1 MDDESSQ
8 AGKQLWHGFLRTCL
22 PVVGTVASGAPTG
35 KAEARQR
42 RIAVFY
48 AASRAPWLSCFK
60 AKGCLRADSWAHV
73 SRGSDQ
79 DLVMH
84 GGGNTSVKAPFKDVL
99 GNEIQA
105 LYVKGS
111 GWDLATIEKEGFSP
125 VRLETMLEVPIK
137 LDTLSD
143 LDMVNMQKLACLTT
157 NAPAPSVE
165 AMLHALIPYTFVD
178 HSHSDAVCLLTNTP
192 EAKKFVSE
200 VYGPSALVV
209 DYCIPGFILAKKV
222 LSHSA
227 VPPRTRSHLIFS
239 EPVKGFMPTDPLTRA
254 CALMLLE

>member
-1 MDDESSQ
+1 
-8 AGKQLWHGFLRTCL
+8 
-22 PVVGTVASGAPTG
+22 
-35 KAEARQR
+35 
-42 RIAVFY
+42 
-48 AASRAPWLSCFK
+48 
-60 AKGCLRADSWAHV
+60 
-73 SRGSDQ
+73 
-79 DLVMH
+79 MH